1 MKLTKLGIIVGAV
14 IGLNVAYADDLP
26 APYPAMAPGTG
37 VIEGTTDLGVDA
49 ALTAAAG
56 GVIIPT
62 ASDNTALWQMGSGD
76 RANVTINQNTSGVT
90 DGHTALVD
98 THRSYRSDV
107 VVEQSGN
114 LNEAHVQ
121 LRGWYNNALIDQNG
135 ESNQARVQVAGGG
148 LAIGNDLRVTQMGDD
163 NISVSVALGG
173 ADYNRAETTINGDS
187 NKTYTEFSNS
197 DVDYNNVEIDISGD
211 DNYVQTIVNNSVGG
225 GDWNDADIELVNS
238 DRNRVFILQTGSHSD
253 AVVQLQN
260 SNMNQFTVEQTSN
273 DSAVV
278 LGNGAY
284 GNVGIIYQN

>member
-1 MKLTKLGIIVGAV
+1 MKLTQIGMLVGA
-14 IGLNVAYADDLP
+14 IISLNVAHADPLP
-26 APYPAMAPGTG
+26 APYPASAPGTG
-37 VIEGTTDLGVDA
+37 VIEGTTDLGIDA

-56 GVIIPT
+56 GVTIPS
-62 ASDNTALWQMGSGD
+62 ASDNTALWQMGNGAS
-76 RANVTINQNTSGVT
+76 ANVTINQNTSGTT

-98 THRSYRSDV
+98 THASYKSDV

-114 LNEAHVQ
+114 LNGAHVQ

-135 ESNQARVQVAGGG
+135 QSNQARVQVEQYGNF
-148 LAIGNDLRVTQMGDD
+148 NDLRVTQMGDD
-163 NISVSVALGG
+163 NISVTVALGG
-173 ADYNRAETTINGDS
+173 ADSNRAETTIYGDS
-187 NKTYTEFSNS
+187 NQTYTEFSNG
-197 DVDYNNVEIDISGD
+197 DVDYNNAAIDISGD

-225 GDWNDADIELVNS
+225 GDWNDVDIDLMNS
-238 DRNRVFILQTGSHSD
+238 DDNRVFVLQTGSHSD

-260 SNMNQFTVEQTSN
+260 SNMNQFTVEQTSH

>member
-1 MKLTKLGIIVGAV
+1 MKLTKIGIIVGAI
-14 IGLNVAYADDLP
+14 IGLNVAHADDLP
-26 APYPAMAPGTG
+26 APYPASAPGAG
-37 VIEGTTDLGVDA
+37 VIEGTTDLGIDA

-56 GVIIPT
+56 GVTIPT
-62 ASDNTALWQMGSGD
+62 ASDNTALWQMGNGD
-76 RANVTINQNTSGVT
+76 RANVTINQNTSGVI

-98 THRSYRSDV
+98 THASYKSDV

-121 LRGWYNNALIDQNG
+121 LRGKYNNALIDQNG
-135 ESNQARVQVAGGG
+135 QSNQARVQVEQNGHV
-148 LAIGNDLRVTQMGDD
+148 NDLRITQMGDD
-163 NISVSVALGG
+163 NISVTAALGG
-173 ADYNRAETTINGDS
+173 ADYNRAETTIYGDS
-187 NKTYTEFSNS
+187 NKTYTEFSNY
-197 DVDYNNVEIDISGD
+197 DVDNNNVEIDISGD

-225 GDWNDADIELVNS
+225 GDWNDVDIDLVNS
-238 DRNRVFILQTGSHSD
+238 DRNRVFVLQTGSHSD

-260 SNMNQFTVEQTSN
+260 SNMNQFTVEQTSH

>member
-1 MKLTKLGIIVGAV
+1 MKLTKIGIIVGAI
-14 IGLNVAYADDLP
+14 IGLNVAHADDLP
-26 APYPAMAPGTG
+26 APYPASAPGAG
-37 VIEGTTDLGVDA
+37 VIEGTTDLGIDA

-56 GVIIPT
+56 GVTIPS

-76 RANVTINQNTSGVT
+76 KANVTINQNTSGVI

-98 THRSYRSDV
+98 THASYKSDV

-121 LRGWYNNALIDQNG
+121 LRGKYNNALIDQNG
-135 ESNQARVQVAGGG
+135 QSNQARVQVEQNGHV
-148 LAIGNDLRVTQMGDD
+148 NDLRVTQMGDD
-163 NISVSVALGG
+163 NISVTAALGG
-173 ADYNRAETTINGDS
+173 ADYNRAETTIYGDS
-187 NKTYTEFSNS
+187 NKTYTEFSNY
-197 DVDYNNVEIDISGD
+197 DVDNNNVEIDISGD

-225 GDWNDADIELVNS
+225 GDWNDVDIDLVNS
-238 DRNRVFILQTGSHSD
+238 DRNRVFVLQTGSHSD

-260 SNMNQFTVEQTSN
+260 SNMNQFTVEQTSH

>member
-14 IGLNVAYADDLP
+14 IGLNVAHADPLP
-26 APYPAMAPGTG
+26 APYPATAPGTG

-56 GVIIPT
+56 GVTVPP
-62 ASDNTALWQMGSGD
+62 ANDNTALWQMGNGWN
-76 RANVTINQNTSGVT
+76 ANVTINQDTSGT
-90 DGHTALVD
+90 TEGHTALVD
-98 THRSYRSDV
+98 THASYRSDV

-121 LRGWYNNALIDQNG
+121 LRGRYNNALIDQNG
-135 ESNQARVQVAGGG
+135 VSNQARVQVEQHGHV
-148 LAIGNDLRVTQMGDD
+148 NDLRVMQMGED
-163 NISVSVALGG
+163 NISVVAALGG
-173 ADYNRAETTINGDS
+173 ADGNEADVNIYGDS
-187 NKTYTEFSNS
+187 NTTYTEFTNY
-197 DVDYNNVEIDISGD
+197 DVDYNDVAIDIIGD

-225 GDWNDADIELVNS
+225 GNRNDVDIDLVNS
-238 DRNRVFILQTGSHSD
+238 NDNRVFTLQTGSYSD

-260 SNMNQFTVEQTSN
+260 SNMNQFSIEQTSH

-284 GNVGIIYQN
+284 GNIGSIYQN

>member
-1 MKLTKLGIIVGAV
+1 MKLTQIGIIVGAI
-14 IGLNVAYADDLP
+14 IGLNVAHADDLP
-26 APYPAMAPGTG
+26 APYPASAPGAG
-37 VIEGTTDLGVDA
+37 VIEGTSDLGIDA

-56 GVIIPT
+56 GVTIPT

-76 RANVTINQNTSGVT
+76 RANVTINQNTSGVIN
-90 DGHTALVD
+90 GHTALVD
-98 THRSYRSDV
+98 THASYKSDV

-121 LRGWYNNALIDQNG
+121 LRGKYNNALIDQNG
-135 ESNQARVQVAGGG
+135 QSNQARVQVEQNGHV
-148 LAIGNDLRVTQMGDD
+148 NDLRVTQMGDD
-163 NISVSVALGG
+163 NISVTAALGG
-173 ADYNRAETTINGDS
+173 ADHNRAETTIYGDS
-187 NKTYTEFSNS
+187 NKTYTEFSNY

-225 GDWNDADIELVNS
+225 GDWNDVDIDLVNS
-238 DRNRVFILQTGSHSD
+238 DRNRVFVLQTGSHSD

>member
-1 MKLTKLGIIVGAV
+1 MKLTQIGIIVGAI
-14 IGLNVAYADDLP
+14 IGLNVAHADPLP

-56 GVIIPT
+56 GVTIPT
-62 ASDNTALWQMGSGD
+62 ASDNTALWQMGNGWN
-76 RANVTINQNTSGVT
+76 ANVTINQNTSGTT

-98 THRSYRSDV
+98 THASYRSDV

-121 LRGWYNNALIDQNG
+121 LRGRYNNALIDQNG
-135 ESNQARVQVAGGG
+135 VSNQARVQVEQHGHV
-148 LAIGNDLRVTQMGDD
+148 NDLRVMQMGED
-163 NISVSVALGG
+163 NISVVAALGG
-173 ADYNRAETTINGDS
+173 ADGNEADVNVYGDS
-187 NKTYTEFSNS
+187 NTTYTEFTNY
-197 DVDYNNVEIDISGD
+197 DVDYNDVAIDISGD
-211 DNYVQTIVNNSVGG
+211 DNYVQTIVNNNVGG
-225 GDWNDADIELVNS
+225 GDRNDVDIDLVNS
-238 DRNRVFILQTGSHSD
+238 DRNRVFTLQTGSYSD

-260 SNMNQFTVEQTSN
+260 SDMNQFSIEQTSH

-284 GNVGIIYQN
+284 GNIGSIYQN